1 MEFITIT
8 AGLLALIVWM
18 VVWLH
23 AVRGPL
29 GWISPAGLFAFGLL
43 IFYVVPSLYWKC
55 RPWNNPVPPYF
66 EGLHLV
72 LVGAVVL
79 GIPFLFVKF
88 YLKNQPKV
96 AVWTADSLVRR
107 FGAGLWL
114 CSAPIV
120 MGLGWKIY
128 LITLG
133 YQSRLARIE
142 PELLGSKNLAFLF
155 GNIGSYFS
163 AFYFAL
169 VLLGNKRQRHVGILF
184 WLCDGLIQMYT
195 LHRYAMLFFVFRSAV
210 FVAILGLR
218 LQARHW
224 LGMTFF
230 AIFVIAIIGL
240 TPDYAREA
248 MSGERSYITPTQAA
262 DIVGK
267 ATRDFIDTKASGGGE
282 SRLLKALDETMFRLY
297 DARSA
302 SAVMFNVP
310 TVIPYQYGET
320 VLQVFYAMVPR
331 FLWEGKPSLRDIH
344 MLTVQ
349 VMPDDMGI
357 NPVGTIAELYLNGG
371 FVAILLGGIIC
382 FAICRSLDRLLL
394 SRGLKRGIFLCIYPL
409 TIEWIVGANYNFT
422 QRLSEGIHLL
432 IFIWLFGF
440 FIRFCRGRWLLNAPE
455 RAASATEIT
464 TPLFI

>member
-8 AGLLALIVWM
+8 AGLLALVVWI

-23 AVRGPL
+23 AVRSPL
-29 GWISPAGLFAFGLL
+29 AWISPAGLFAFGLL
-43 IFYVVPSLYWKC
+43 TFYIIPSLYWKC

-66 EGLHLV
+66 EGLYLV
-72 LVGAVVL
+72 LFGAIVL

-88 YLKNQPKV
+88 HFKNHRKV
-96 AVWTADSLVRR
+96 VFRNAEFSLRR

-114 CSAPIV
+114 CSVPIV

-128 LITLG
+128 LFTLG

-142 PELLGSKNLAFLF
+142 PELFGSKNLAFLF

-169 VLLGNKRQRHVGILF
+169 VLLGNKRQRHVGIIF
-184 WLCDGLIQMYT
+184 WVCDGLIQMYT
-195 LHRYAMLFFVFRSAV
+195 LHRYAMLLFVFRSAV
-210 FVAILGLR
+210 FMAILGLR
-218 LQARHW
+218 LKARHW

-230 AIFVIAIIGL
+230 AVFIIAIIGM
-240 TPDYAREA
+240 TPDYAREEL
-248 MSGERSYITPTQAA
+248 SGGRSYVTPAQAA
-262 DIVGK
+262 DIVGQ
-267 ATRDFIDTKASGGGE
+267 ATRDFWNGKASGEE
-282 SRLLKALDETMFRLY
+282 SRPLKALDEAMFRLF

-302 SAVMFNVP
+302 AAVMFNVP
-310 TVIPYQYGET
+310 EVIPYRYGET
-320 VLQVFYAMVPR
+320 VLQVFYSMIPR
-331 FLWEGKPSLRDIH
+331 FIWEDKPSLRDIH
-344 MLTVQ
+344 LITTQ

-371 FVAILLGGIIC
+371 FVAILLGSIIC

-394 SRGLKRGIFLCIYPL
+394 SRGPKRGIFLCIYPL
-409 TIEWIVGANYNFT
+409 TIEWIFGANYNFT

-440 FIRFCRGRWLLNAPE
+440 FIRFCRGRWLINAPE

-464 TPLFI
+464 TPSRI